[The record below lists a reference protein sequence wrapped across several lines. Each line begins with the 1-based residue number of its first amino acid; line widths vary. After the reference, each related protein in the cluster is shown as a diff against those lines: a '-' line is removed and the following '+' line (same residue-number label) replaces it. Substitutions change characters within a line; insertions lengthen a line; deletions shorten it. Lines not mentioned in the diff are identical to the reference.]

1 MMSYL
6 KKKGKC
12 LNSNS
17 LVHRNVRFRK
27 MATIRSRKILN
38 LDQLA
43 KFWESA
49 VVGSCDWAMLLERR
63 LLMCALL
70 GPPQGDGPEMAIG

>member
-1 MMSYL
+1 MKANRDPRPKQLRQSA
-6 KKKGKC
+6 GD
-12 LNSNS
+12 
-17 LVHRNVRFRK
+17 
-27 MATIRSRKILN
+27 RSRKILN

-70 GPPQGDGPEMAIG
+70 GPPQGDEPEMAIG